1 MLSVAAVPSVV
12 AAVLSVAAVS
22 SVAAVP
28 LVAAAIVSPFVPTDF
43 QISFCTR
50 MEKTLLL

>member
-1 MLSVAAVPSVV
+1 MAVLSVAAVPSV
-12 AAVLSVAAVS
+12 VAAVS